1 LTFNWEQ
8 IDAPTAMVPLNQE
21 SVDGP
26 LVVAKDPVTGGNYRS
41 IPELATALDFRGS
54 AGVVDVM
61 NRMSSRA
68 RAALIS
74 VRWLSA

>member
-8 IDAPTAMVPLNQE
+8 IDAPTDMAPLNQE

-26 LVVAKDPVTGGNYRS
+26 LVIANDPMTSGNYRS
-41 IPELATALDFRGS
+41 IPEVATALAFRGS

-68 RAALIS
+68 RAVLIS
-74 VRWLSA
+74 VR